1 MSNKQIVT
9 DLLAEL
15 PDDVTLTEIV
25 EELSILAAVERS
37 ERRLT
42 EGDWIAHED
51 MEILSA
57 LRRARQASADGRVCS
72 LEEARRKVTSEPRT
86 ERNEAERSGAE

>member
-15 PDDVTLTEIV
+15 PDEVTLEEFI

-37 ERRLT
+37 ERQIAA
-42 EGDWIAHED
+42 GNWISHED
-51 MEILSA
+51 IKN
-57 LRRARQASADGRVCS
+57 RVDTW
-72 LEEARRKVTSEPRT
+72 AAK
-86 ERNEAERSGAE
+86 